1 MHTIHALNTKDAWN
15 AIMTTIDLHGDNVVT
30 EDGQL
35 TREVR
40 NLIVEIKHPG
50 EGYPI
55 RGTGWGIEALEIYAD
70 QIMDPNDKGFVYDYG
85 SRLAQDGQIE
95 NVIGHL
101 IQDKTTRR
109 AILSTRNRC
118 QDMYEQHTPCLQ
130 IVEFLYREGKL
141 HMTCFFRS
149 NDMKDAWPSNIY
161 GLYRL
166 LTTVA
171 NKAGMDAG
179 SITTHSVSAHYYV
192 D

>member
-1 MHTIHALNTKDAWN
+1 MYTIKAKNTADAWN
-15 AIMTTIDLHGDNVVT
+15 AIMTYINLYGENILT
-30 EDGQL
+30 EDGQM
-35 TREVR
+35 TREIR
-40 NLIVEIKHPG
+40 NLIVEIEHPG

-55 RGTGWGIEALEIYAD
+55 KGTGWNILALSSYAD
-70 QIMDPNDKGFVYDYG
+70 QILDPNEKGFVYDYG

-101 IQDKTTRR
+101 VENKNTRR

-149 NDMKDAWPSNIY
+149 NDMRDAWPSNIY
-161 GLYRL
+161 GLYAL
-166 LTTVA
+166 LGYVA
-171 NKAGMDAG
+171 MRTNMEMG